1 MSDPRV
7 FNNVTP
13 EAFGRIKNKS
23 QQEHGTI
30 YDPADGDRGTATTK
44 TWVGTVALGF
54 AFDRAAKT
62 LTYTLVSK
70 PTLAPESKIWSGI
83 ESTVSSCR

>member
-23 QQEHGTI
+23 RQEHGTV
-30 YDPADGDRGTATTK
+30 YDPADGERGTATTK
-44 TWVGTVALGF
+44 TWVGAVVVGF

-70 PTLAPESKIWSGI
+70 PMVAPESKIWSGI